1 VTPAQGIQ
9 ALFTGDPRTLL
20 RLPDVL
26 EAADAIADDPDVV
39 SLLQAYG
46 VTRHHNAVAMVQ
58 GQDAAPGSNPS
69 SASSRRS

>member
-1 VTPAQGIQ
+1 MTPAQGIQ

-20 RLPDVL
+20 RL
-26 EAADAIADDPDVV
+26 ADDPDVV